1 MLVIAVFLVFVVV
14 GDTLAIGVAAMV
26 EKFSEMASLLVFLAL
41 FMGVFVVAWYAA
53 VYVTERYILRQN

>member
-14 GDTLAIGVAAMV
+14 GDTLAIGVASMV